1 MKFLTFVIG
10 VLALLW
16 ITPASAGVVTAKI
29 DVSEQKMRVYQNG
42 RLKYTWKVSTGRKGY
57 YTPRGKFRPTRMY
70 KRYYSK
76 KYNNSPMPYSIF
88 FRGGYAILGTKAVSR
103 LGRPASHGCVRLKTS
118 NAAKLYSMVR
128 KNGGRIIVTN

>member
-76 KYNNSPMPYSIF
+76 KYNNSPMPFSF
-88 FRGGYAILGTKAVSR
+88 FFSGGYAILGT
-103 LGRPASHGCVRLKTS
+103 
-118 NAAKLYSMVR
+118 
-128 KNGGRIIVTN
+128 